1 MKKLS
6 VLLGIIAVSIGTVV
20 VAITLLTRRVHSISI
35 IGGADGHIKFYN
47 KDEWIDICGRHR
59 LAIKN
64 SFDSSMRFPKMKD
77 TAYGY
82 EEVLK
87 KHDKAVIDSY
97 NLVET
102 KTELYLTE
110 QVNNILFE
118 KN

>member
-1 MKKLS
+1 MRLNK
-6 VLLGIIAVSIGTVV
+6 
-20 VAITLLTRRVHSISI
+20 
-35 IGGADGHIKFYN
+35 DGHIKFYN
-47 KDEWIDICGRHR
+47 KDEWIDICGRHG

-64 SFDSSMRFPKMKD
+64 SFDSSIRFPKMKD

-102 KTELYLTE
+102 KMELYLTE